1 MTRTKPRPAERPPR
15 SVWFDPRFGIGVALV
30 VASVAG
36 VGAVVASA
44 DRTTRVWV
52 ARTALAPGALLGS
65 DSLDVVSVR
74 LGATGD
80 RYLPASDP
88 AEGMVVTRAIAP
100 GEIVPM
106 ASLGSADSAR
116 LASVVIRTG
125 QEVPGSVE
133 AGTVVD
139 LWSAVADE
147 GGGFAPPSVL
157 AASAIVA
164 RVIEQDGLMASG
176 QGAVVELLV
185 PRPKIALV
193 LAAIDNAAAMSLVPV
208 SLPVGG

>member
-15 SVWFDPRFGIGVALV
+15 SVWFDPRFGIGIALV

-36 VGAVVASA
+36 VGAVVTSA

-52 ARTALAPGALLGS
+52 ARSALVPGALLGS
-65 DSLDVVSVR
+65 GSLDAVSVR
-74 LGATGD
+74 LGPAGD

-88 AEGMVVTRAIAP
+88 VEGLVVTRSIAP
-100 GEIVPM
+100 GEMVPI
-106 ASLGSADSAR
+106 ASLGTADSAR
-116 LASVVIRTG
+116 LASVVVRTG

-139 LWSAVADE
+139 LWSAVAVE
-147 GGGFAPPSVL
+147 GGGFGPPSVL
-157 AASAIVA
+157 AAGAIVA
-164 RVIEQDGLMASG
+164 RVIEQDGLIASG

-185 PRPKIALV
+185 PRTKIAPV
-193 LAAIDNAAAMSLVPV
+193 LAAIDNSAAMSLVPV
-208 SLPVGG
+208 SLPVDG